1 MKEIKFDLIE
11 AICEEQDFD
20 ELLLKILNCNKQ
32 KRINQILQ
40 DIEENNNFDAEIKK
54 KLYEE
59 IFGYVEDTNNYLKT
73 NLKEI
78 FTIAVKETIVKIN
91 NEIMEGKIKLS
102 RKIKI
107 IIADDNIH
115 ICRFIKEFLE
125 KYEDIEILGIANS
138 DEDEI
143 KMIEE
148 LKPEI
153 VITDLMRNHRYTGL
167 DIIKSYFAKNKDVA
181 FLVISADNK
190 SDVINGGL
198 EVAGYIKKP
207 VNDYEEIYTEL
218 KRIKRELEN
227 KKYLEWDEK
236 YHNLEILNIR
246 KMLSFKEKRILKKLG
261 ITIKNKKHTECEIE
275 CLMLEL
281 LLYYDDPEEYL
292 SKEEK
297 KYQKSLEGTGVS
309 REEYN
314 KLLNKITKI
323 KGDLKTLNLIDFL
336 ENSC

>member
-1 MKEIKFDLIE
+1 MKEIKFDLIDE
-11 AICEEQDFD
+11 ICEEQDFD

-40 DIEENNNFDAEIKK
+40 NIEENNNFDTETKK

-78 FTIAVKETIVKIN
+78 FTIAAKETIVKIN

-115 ICRFIKEFLE
+115 ICKFTKEFLE

-143 KMIEE
+143 RMIEE

-167 DIIKSYFAKNKDVA
+167 DIIKSYFAKNKDIT

-323 KGDLKTLNLIDFL
+323 KGEL
-336 ENSC
+336 

>member
-1 MKEIKFDLIE
+1 MKEIKFDLIDE
-11 AICEEQDFD
+11 ICEEQDFD

-40 DIEENNNFDAEIKK
+40 NIEENNNFDTEIKK

-78 FTIAVKETIVKIN
+78 FTIAAKETIVKIN

-115 ICRFIKEFLE
+115 ICKFIKEFLE

-167 DIIKSYFAKNKDVA
+167 DIIKSYFAKNKDIA

-323 KGDLKTLNLIDFL
+323 KGEL
-336 ENSC
+336 

>member
-1 MKEIKFDLIE
+1 MKEIKFDLIDE
-11 AICEEQDFD
+11 ICEEQDFD

-40 DIEENNNFDAEIKK
+40 NIEENNNFDTEIKK

-78 FTIAVKETIVKIN
+78 FTIAAKETIVKIN

-115 ICRFIKEFLE
+115 ICKFIKEFLE

-323 KGDLKTLNLIDFL
+323 KGEL
-336 ENSC
+336 

>member
-1 MKEIKFDLIE
+1 MKEIKFDLIDE
-11 AICEEQDFD
+11 ICEEQDFD

-40 DIEENNNFDAEIKK
+40 NIEENNNFDTETKK

-78 FTIAVKETIVKIN
+78 FTIAAKETIVKIN

-115 ICRFIKEFLE
+115 ICKFTKEFLE

-167 DIIKSYFAKNKDVA
+167 DIIKSYFAKNKDIA

-323 KGDLKTLNLIDFL
+323 KGEL
-336 ENSC
+336 

>member
-1 MKEIKFDLIE
+1 MKEIKFDLVDE
-11 AICEEQDFD
+11 ICEEQDFD

-40 DIEENNNFDAEIKK
+40 NIEENNNFDTETKK

-78 FTIAVKETIVKIN
+78 FTIAAKETIVKIN

-115 ICRFIKEFLE
+115 ICKFIKEFLE

-167 DIIKSYFAKNKDVA
+167 DIIKSYFAKNKDIT

-323 KGDLKTLNLIDFL
+323 KGEL
-336 ENSC
+336 

>member
-20 ELLLKILNCNKQ
+20 ELLLKISNCNKQ

-115 ICRFIKEFLE
+115 ICKFIKEFLE

-297 KYQKSLEGTGVS
+297 KYQKSLEGTDVS

-323 KGDLKTLNLIDFL
+323 KGEL
-336 ENSC
+336 

>member
-1 MKEIKFDLIE
+1 MKEIKFDLIDE
-11 AICEEQDFD
+11 ICEEQDFD
-20 ELLLKILNCNKQ
+20 ELLLRILNCNKQ

-40 DIEENNNFDAEIKK
+40 DIEENNDFDAETKK

-59 IFGYVEDTNNYLKT
+59 IFEYVEDTNNYLKT

-78 FTIAVKETIVKIN
+78 FTIAAKETIVKIN

-115 ICRFIKEFLE
+115 ICKFIKEFLE

-167 DIIKSYFAKNKDVA
+167 DIIKSYFAKNKDIA

-323 KGDLKTLNLIDFL
+323 KGEL
-336 ENSC
+336 

>member
-1 MKEIKFDLIE
+1 MKEIKFDLIDE
-11 AICEEQDFD
+11 ICEEQDFD
-20 ELLLKILNCNKQ
+20 ELLLRILNCNKQ

-40 DIEENNNFDAEIKK
+40 DIEKNNNFDTETKK

-78 FTIAVKETIVKIN
+78 FTIAAKETIVKIN

-115 ICRFIKEFLE
+115 ICKFTKEFLE

-143 KMIEE
+143 RMIEE

-323 KGDLKTLNLIDFL
+323 KGEL
-336 ENSC
+336 

>member
-1 MKEIKFDLIE
+1 MKEIKFDLIDE
-11 AICEEQDFD
+11 ICEEQDFD
-20 ELLLKILNCNKQ
+20 ELLLRILNCNKQ

-40 DIEENNNFDAEIKK
+40 NIEENNNFDTETKK

-78 FTIAVKETIVKIN
+78 FTIAAKETIVKIN

-115 ICRFIKEFLE
+115 ICKFIKEFLE

-167 DIIKSYFAKNKDVA
+167 DIIKSYFAKNKDIT

-323 KGDLKTLNLIDFL
+323 KGEL
-336 ENSC
+336 

>member
-78 FTIAVKETIVKIN
+78 FTIAVKEAIVKIN

-115 ICRFIKEFLE
+115 ICKFIKEFLE

-190 SDVINGGL
+190 SDVINDGL

-297 KYQKSLEGTGVS
+297 KYQKSLEGTDVS

-323 KGDLKTLNLIDFL
+323 KGEL
-336 ENSC
+336 

>member
-1 MKEIKFDLIE
+1 MKEIKFDLIDE
-11 AICEEQDFD
+11 ICEEQDFD

-40 DIEENNNFDAEIKK
+40 NIEENNNFDTETKK

-78 FTIAVKETIVKIN
+78 FTIAAKETIVKIN

-115 ICRFIKEFLE
+115 ICKFIKEFLE

-167 DIIKSYFAKNKDVA
+167 DIIKSYFAKNKDIA

-323 KGDLKTLNLIDFL
+323 KGEL
-336 ENSC
+336 

>member
-1 MKEIKFDLIE
+1 MKEIKFDLIDE
-11 AICEEQDFD
+11 ICEEQDFD

-40 DIEENNNFDAEIKK
+40 NIEENNNFDTETKK

-78 FTIAVKETIVKIN
+78 FTIAAKETIVKIN

-115 ICRFIKEFLE
+115 ICKFIKEFLE

-167 DIIKSYFAKNKDVA
+167 DIIKSYFAKNKDIT

-323 KGDLKTLNLIDFL
+323 KGEL
-336 ENSC
+336 

>member
-1 MKEIKFDLIE
+1 MKEIKFDLIDE
-11 AICEEQDFD
+11 ICEEQDFD

-40 DIEENNNFDAEIKK
+40 DIEENNNFDTETKK

-78 FTIAVKETIVKIN
+78 FTIAAKETIVKIN
-91 NEIMEGKIKLS
+91 NEIMEGRIKLGK
-102 RKIKI
+102 KIKI

-115 ICRFIKEFLE
+115 ICKFIKEFLE

-143 KMIEE
+143 RMIEE

-167 DIIKSYFAKNKDVA
+167 DIIKSYFAKNKDIA

-218 KRIKRELEN
+218 KRIKRKLEN

-323 KGDLKTLNLIDFL
+323 KGEL
-336 ENSC
+336 

>member
-1 MKEIKFDLIE
+1 MKEIKFDLIDE
-11 AICEEQDFD
+11 ICEEQDFD

-40 DIEENNNFDAEIKK
+40 DIEENNNFDTETKK

-78 FTIAVKETIVKIN
+78 FTIAAKETIVKIN

-115 ICRFIKEFLE
+115 ICKFIKEFLE

-167 DIIKSYFAKNKDVA
+167 DIIKSYFAKNKDIT

-323 KGDLKTLNLIDFL
+323 KGEL
-336 ENSC
+336 

>member
-115 ICRFIKEFLE
+115 ICKFIKEFLE

-207 VNDYEEIYTEL
+207 INDYEEIYTEL

-246 KMLSFKEKRILKKLG
+246 KMLSFKEKRLLKKLG

-292 SKEEK
+292 SIEEK

-323 KGDLKTLNLIDFL
+323 KGEL
-336 ENSC
+336 

>member
-1 MKEIKFDLIE
+1 MKEIKFDLIDE
-11 AICEEQDFD
+11 ICEEQDFD

-40 DIEENNNFDAEIKK
+40 DIEKNNNFDTETKK

-78 FTIAVKETIVKIN
+78 FTIAAKETIVKIN

-115 ICRFIKEFLE
+115 ICKFIKEFLE

-323 KGDLKTLNLIDFL
+323 KGEL
-336 ENSC
+336 

>member
-1 MKEIKFDLIE
+1 MKEIKFDLIDE
-11 AICEEQDFD
+11 ICEEQDFD

-40 DIEENNNFDAEIKK
+40 NIEENNNFDTEIKK

-78 FTIAVKETIVKIN
+78 FTIAAKETIVKIN

-115 ICRFIKEFLE
+115 ICKFIKEFLE

-167 DIIKSYFAKNKDVA
+167 DIIKSYFAKNKDIA

-309 REEYN
+309 REDYN

-323 KGDLKTLNLIDFL
+323 KGEL
-336 ENSC
+336 

>member
-1 MKEIKFDLIE
+1 
-11 AICEEQDFD
+11 
-20 ELLLKILNCNKQ
+20 
-32 KRINQILQ
+32 
-40 DIEENNNFDAEIKK
+40 
-54 KLYEE
+54 
-59 IFGYVEDTNNYLKT
+59 
-73 NLKEI
+73 
-78 FTIAVKETIVKIN
+78 
-91 NEIMEGKIKLS
+91 MEGKIKLS

-115 ICRFIKEFLE
+115 ICKFTKEFLE

-143 KMIEE
+143 RMIEE

-323 KGDLKTLNLIDFL
+323 KGEL
-336 ENSC
+336 

>member
-1 MKEIKFDLIE
+1 MKEIKFDLIDE
-11 AICEEQDFD
+11 ICEEQDFD
-20 ELLLKILNCNKQ
+20 ELLLRILNCNKQ

-40 DIEENNNFDAEIKK
+40 DIEENNDFDAETKK

-59 IFGYVEDTNNYLKT
+59 IFEYVEDTNNYLKT

-78 FTIAVKETIVKIN
+78 FTIAAKETIVKIN

-115 ICRFIKEFLE
+115 ICKFIKEFLE

-167 DIIKSYFAKNKDVA
+167 DIIKSYFAKNKDIA

-323 KGDLKTLNLIDFL
+323 K
-336 ENSC
+336 EEV

>member
-1 MKEIKFDLIE
+1 MKEIKFDLIDE
-11 AICEEQDFD
+11 ICEEQDFD

-40 DIEENNNFDAEIKK
+40 DIEKNNNFDTETKK

-78 FTIAVKETIVKIN
+78 FTIAAKETIVKIN

-115 ICRFIKEFLE
+115 ICKFIKEFLE

-143 KMIEE
+143 RMIEE

-167 DIIKSYFAKNKDVA
+167 DIIKSYFAKNKDIT

-323 KGDLKTLNLIDFL
+323 KGEL
-336 ENSC
+336 

>member
-1 MKEIKFDLIE
+1 MKEIKFDLIDE
-11 AICEEQDFD
+11 ICEEQDFD

-40 DIEENNNFDAEIKK
+40 NIEENNNFDTEIKK

-78 FTIAVKETIVKIN
+78 FTIAAKETIVKIN

-115 ICRFIKEFLE
+115 ICKFIKEFLE

-167 DIIKSYFAKNKDVA
+167 DIIKSYFAKNKDIA

-246 KMLSFKEKRILKKLG
+246 KMLSFKEKMILKKLG

-323 KGDLKTLNLIDFL
+323 KGEL
-336 ENSC
+336 

>member
-1 MKEIKFDLIE
+1 MEEIKIDLIDE
-11 AICEEQDFD
+11 ICKEQDFD
-20 ELLLKILNCNKQ
+20 ELLLEILKSNKQ
-32 KRINQILQ
+32 NRINKILQ
-40 DIEENNNFDAEIKK
+40 DIDENNNFDNELKK

-59 IFGYVEDTNNYLKT
+59 IFRYVEDTNNYLRA

-78 FTIAVKETIVKIN
+78 FTIATKKTIVKIN

-107 IIADDNIH
+107 IIADDDIH
-115 ICRFIKEFLE
+115 ICKFIKDFLE
-125 KYEDIEILGIANS
+125 KYEDIEILGIANT

-167 DIIKSYFAKNKDVA
+167 DIIKNYFVQNKDVE

-190 SDVINGGL
+190 SEVINGGL
-198 EVAGYIKKP
+198 KVAGYIEKP
-207 VNDYEEIYTEL
+207 INDYEEIYTEL
-218 KRIKRELEN
+218 KRIKNELEN
-227 KKYLEWDEK
+227 KKYLKWDEK
-236 YHNLEILNIR
+236 YHNLEILNI
-246 KMLSFKEKRILKKLG
+246 KKLLNWKEKRILKKLG
-261 ITIKNKKHTECEIE
+261 IKIKNKMHTECEIE

-297 KYQKSLEGTGVS
+297 KYQKSLEETGVS
-309 REEYN
+309 REDYN
-314 KLLNKITKI
+314 NILNKITKI
-323 KGDLKTLNLIDFL
+323 KGEL
-336 ENSC
+336 

>member
-1 MKEIKFDLIE
+1 MKEIKFDLIDE
-11 AICEEQDFD
+11 ICEEQDFD

-40 DIEENNNFDAEIKK
+40 NIEENNNFDTETKK

-78 FTIAVKETIVKIN
+78 FTIAAKETIVKIN

-115 ICRFIKEFLE
+115 ICKFIKEFLE

-167 DIIKSYFAKNKDVA
+167 DIIKSYFAKNKDIT

-297 KYQKSLEGTGVS
+297 KYQKSFEGTGVS

-323 KGDLKTLNLIDFL
+323 KGEL
-336 ENSC
+336 

>member
-20 ELLLKILNCNKQ
+20 ELLLKISNCNKQ

-115 ICRFIKEFLE
+115 ICKFIKEFLE

-323 KGDLKTLNLIDFL
+323 KGEL
-336 ENSC
+336 

>member
-1 MKEIKFDLIE
+1 MKEIKFDLIDE
-11 AICEEQDFD
+11 ICEEQDFD

-40 DIEENNNFDAEIKK
+40 DIEKNNNFDTETKK

-78 FTIAVKETIVKIN
+78 FTIAAKETIVKIN

-115 ICRFIKEFLE
+115 ICKFTKEFLE

-143 KMIEE
+143 RMIEE

-323 KGDLKTLNLIDFL
+323 KGEL
-336 ENSC
+336 

>member
-1 MKEIKFDLIE
+1 MKEIKFDLIDE
-11 AICEEQDFD
+11 ICEEQDFD
-20 ELLLKILNCNKQ
+20 ELLLRILNCNKQ

-40 DIEENNNFDAEIKK
+40 DIEENNDFDAETKK

-59 IFGYVEDTNNYLKT
+59 IFEYVEDTNNYLKT

-78 FTIAVKETIVKIN
+78 FTIAAKETIVKIN

-115 ICRFIKEFLE
+115 ICKFIKEFLE

-167 DIIKSYFAKNKDVA
+167 DIIKSYFAKNKDIA

-246 KMLSFKEKRILKKLG
+246 KMLSFKEKRILS

-323 KGDLKTLNLIDFL
+323 KGEL
-336 ENSC
+336 

>member
-1 MKEIKFDLIE
+1 MKEIKFDLID

-20 ELLLKILNCNKQ
+20 ELLLRILNCNKQ

-40 DIEENNNFDAEIKK
+40 DIEENNDFDAETKK

-59 IFGYVEDTNNYLKT
+59 IFEYVEDTNNYLKT

-78 FTIAVKETIVKIN
+78 FTIAAKETIVKIN

-115 ICRFIKEFLE
+115 ICKFIKEFLE

-167 DIIKSYFAKNKDVA
+167 DIIKSYFAKNKDIA

-323 KGDLKTLNLIDFL
+323 KGEL
-336 ENSC
+336 

>member
-1 MKEIKFDLIE
+1 MKEIKFDLIDE
-11 AICEEQDFD
+11 ICEEQDFD

-40 DIEENNNFDAEIKK
+40 NIEENNNFDTETKK

-78 FTIAVKETIVKIN
+78 FTIAAKETIVKIN
-91 NEIMEGKIKLS
+91 NEIMKGRIKLS

-115 ICRFIKEFLE
+115 ICKFIKEFLE

-167 DIIKSYFAKNKDVA
+167 DIIKSYFAKNKDIT

-323 KGDLKTLNLIDFL
+323 KGEL
-336 ENSC
+336 

>member
-1 MKEIKFDLIE
+1 MKEIKFDLIDE
-11 AICEEQDFD
+11 ICEEQDFD

-40 DIEENNNFDAEIKK
+40 DIEKNNNFDTETKK

-78 FTIAVKETIVKIN
+78 FTIAAKETIVKIN

-115 ICRFIKEFLE
+115 ICKFIKEFLE

-167 DIIKSYFAKNKDVA
+167 DIIKSYFAKNKDIT

-323 KGDLKTLNLIDFL
+323 KGEL
-336 ENSC
+336 

>member
-1 MKEIKFDLIE
+1 MKEIKFDLIDE
-11 AICEEQDFD
+11 ICEEQDFD

-40 DIEENNNFDAEIKK
+40 NIEENNNFDTETKK

-78 FTIAVKETIVKIN
+78 FTIAAKETIVKIN

-115 ICRFIKEFLE
+115 ICKFIKEFLE

-167 DIIKSYFAKNKDVA
+167 DIIKSYFAKNKDIA

-227 KKYLEWDEK
+227 KKYLKWDEK

-323 KGDLKTLNLIDFL
+323 KGEL
-336 ENSC
+336 

>member
-1 MKEIKFDLIE
+1 MKEIKFDLIDE
-11 AICEEQDFD
+11 ICEEQDFD
-20 ELLLKILNCNKQ
+20 ELLLKILNCNNQ

-40 DIEENNNFDAEIKK
+40 DIEENNNFDTETKK

-59 IFGYVEDTNNYLKT
+59 IFEYVEDTNNYLKT

-78 FTIAVKETIVKIN
+78 FTIAAKETIVKIN

-115 ICRFIKEFLE
+115 ICKFIKEFLE

-167 DIIKSYFAKNKDVA
+167 DIIKSYFTKNKDIA

-323 KGDLKTLNLIDFL
+323 KGEL
-336 ENSC
+336 